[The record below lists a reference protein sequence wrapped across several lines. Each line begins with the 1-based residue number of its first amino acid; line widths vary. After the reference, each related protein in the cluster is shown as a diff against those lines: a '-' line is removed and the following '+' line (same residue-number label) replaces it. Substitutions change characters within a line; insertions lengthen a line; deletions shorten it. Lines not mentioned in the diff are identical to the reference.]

1 MRASGTNPDAF
12 FVKYM
17 VRELQWYNKYVK
29 IYKIKYNRGIG
40 MSEEILVNYD
50 EFSKAITSISNI
62 VSSFESI
69 QSNITNVNNSL
80 KESWHGKSS
89 DAFFKESEN
98 ILTTFT
104 EYIEGLSILGNDL
117 NTTMSSFA
125 EADSNVSDAIIKVA
139 QG

>member
-29 IYKIKYNRGIG
+29 IYKIRYKRGIG

-69 QSNITNVNNSL
+69 QSNVTNVNNNL

>member
-17 VRELQWYNKYVK
+17 VRKLQWYNKYVK
-29 IYKIKYNRGIG
+29 IYKIRYKRGIG
-40 MSEEILVNYD
+40 ISEEILVNYD

-117 NTTMSSFA
+117 NTTMASFA

>member
-17 VRELQWYNKYVK
+17 VRKLQWYNKYVK
-29 IYKIKYNRGIG
+29 IYKIRYKRGID

>member
-29 IYKIKYNRGIG
+29 IYKIKYKRGIG

-50 EFSKAITSISNI
+50 EFSKVITSISNI

-80 KESWHGKSS
+80 KESWYGKSS

>member
-29 IYKIKYNRGIG
+29 IYKIKYKRGIG

-69 QSNITNVNNSL
+69 QSNKTNVNNSL

>member
-17 VRELQWYNKYVK
+17 VRKLQWYNKYVK
-29 IYKIKYNRGIG
+29 IYKIRYKRGIG

-62 VSSFESI
+62 VSSIESI

>member
-17 VRELQWYNKYVK
+17 VRKLQWYNKYVK
-29 IYKIKYNRGIG
+29 IYKIRYKRGNG

>member
-17 VRELQWYNKYVK
+17 VRKLQWYNKYVK
-29 IYKIKYNRGIG
+29 IYKIMYKMGIG
-40 MSEEILVNYD
+40 MGEEILVNYD

>member
-17 VRELQWYNKYVK
+17 VRKLQWYNKYVK
-29 IYKIKYNRGIG
+29 IYKIRYKRGID

-80 KESWHGKSS
+80 K
-89 DAFFKESEN
+89 
-98 ILTTFT
+98 
-104 EYIEGLSILGNDL
+104 
-117 NTTMSSFA
+117 
-125 EADSNVSDAIIKVA
+125 
-139 QG
+139 

>member
-17 VRELQWYNKYVK
+17 VRKLQWYNKYVK
-29 IYKIKYNRGIG
+29 IYKIRYKRGIG

-80 KESWHGKSS
+80 KESWHGKSG

>member
-29 IYKIKYNRGIG
+29 IYKIKYKRGIG

-117 NTTMSSFA
+117 NTTMVSFA
-125 EADSNVSDAIIKVA
+125 EADSKVSDGIIKVL

>member
-1 MRASGTNPDAF
+1 MRSSGTNPDAF

-29 IYKIKYNRGIG
+29 IYKIKYKRGIG

>member
-29 IYKIKYNRGIG
+29 IYKIKYKRGIG

-117 NTTMSSFA
+117 NTTMISFA
-125 EADSNVSDAIIKVA
+125 EADSKVSDGIIKVL

>member
-17 VRELQWYNKYVK
+17 MRKLQWYNKYVK
-29 IYKIKYNRGIG
+29 IYKIRYKRGIG

-117 NTTMSSFA
+117 NTTMASFA

>member
-17 VRELQWYNKYVK
+17 VRKLQWYNKYVK
-29 IYKIKYNRGIG
+29 IYKTRYKRGID

>member
-29 IYKIKYNRGIG
+29 IYKIRYKREIG

>member
-29 IYKIKYNRGIG
+29 IYKIKYKRGIG

-80 KESWHGKSS
+80 KEIWHGKSS
-89 DAFFKESEN
+89 DTFFKESEN

>member
-17 VRELQWYNKYVK
+17 VRKLQWYNKYVK
-29 IYKIKYNRGIG
+29 IYKIRYKRGNG

-69 QSNITNVNNSL
+69 QSNITNVNNRL

-117 NTTMSSFA
+117 NTTMASFA

>member
-29 IYKIKYNRGIG
+29 IYKIRYKIGIG

-125 EADSNVSDAIIKVA
+125 EADSKVSDGIIKVL

>member
-29 IYKIKYNRGIG
+29 IYKIKYKKGIG

>member
-29 IYKIKYNRGIG
+29 IYKIKYKRGIG

>member
-29 IYKIKYNRGIG
+29 IYKIKYKRGIG

-80 KESWHGKSS
+80 KESWLGKSS

>member
-17 VRELQWYNKYVK
+17 VRKLQWYNKYVK
-29 IYKIKYNRGIG
+29 IYKIRYKRGIG
-40 MSEEILVNYD
+40 MSKEILVNYD

-117 NTTMSSFA
+117 NTTMASFA
-125 EADSNVSDAIIKVA
+125 EADSNVSDEIIKVA

>member
-29 IYKIKYNRGIG
+29 IYKIRYKRGIG

-117 NTTMSSFA
+117 NTTMVSFA
-125 EADSNVSDAIIKVA
+125 EADSKVSDGIIKVL

>member
-29 IYKIKYNRGIG
+29 IYKIRYKRGNG

-117 NTTMSSFA
+117 NTTMASFA

>member
-29 IYKIKYNRGIG
+29 IYKIKYKRGIG

-69 QSNITNVNNSL
+69 QSNVANVNNRL

>member
-29 IYKIKYNRGIG
+29 IYKTRYKRGIG
-40 MSEEILVNYD
+40 VSEEILVNYD

>member
-29 IYKIKYNRGIG
+29 VYKIRYKRGIG

>member
-17 VRELQWYNKYVK
+17 VRKLQWYNKYVK
-29 IYKIKYNRGIG
+29 IYKIRYKRGID

-104 EYIEGLSILGNDL
+104 EYSEGLSILGNDL

>member
-17 VRELQWYNKYVK
+17 VRELQLYNKYVK
-29 IYKIKYNRGIG
+29 IYKIKYKRGIG
-40 MSEEILVNYD
+40 MREEILVNYD

>member
-17 VRELQWYNKYVK
+17 VRKLQWYNKYVK
-29 IYKIKYNRGIG
+29 IYKIRYKRGIG

-117 NTTMSSFA
+117 NTTMASFA

-139 QG
+139 QK

>member
-17 VRELQWYNKYVK
+17 VRELQSYNKYVK
-29 IYKIKYNRGIG
+29 IYKIKYKRGIG

>member
-1 MRASGTNPDAF
+1 
-12 FVKYM
+12 
-17 VRELQWYNKYVK
+17 
-29 IYKIKYNRGIG
+29 

-62 VSSFESI
+62 VSSFD
-69 QSNITNVNNSL
+69 
-80 KESWHGKSS
+80 GKSS

>member
-17 VRELQWYNKYVK
+17 ARKLQWYNKYVK
-29 IYKIKYNRGIG
+29 IYKIRYKRGIG

>member
-1 MRASGTNPDAF
+1 MRASGTNPDAY

-29 IYKIKYNRGIG
+29 IYKIKYKRGIG

>member
-17 VRELQWYNKYVK
+17 VRKLQWYNKYVK
-29 IYKIKYNRGIG
+29 IYKIRYKRGIG